1 MKQNR
6 KFALSTIAFLIQ
18 SALCFDANAAEH
30 DLGAI
35 GNVIEYAALQ
45 PDPQRPGPVLT
56 MRGSKITVNQTIL
69 PYWKKG
75 DQYEKLELITTGEGA
90 DGDLLVNGSYG
101 IRSFADPQLGYTPEL
116 LVKSNNDIIFNN
128 DFQSVDVQPHS
139 GNIHLDAK
147 GKIQFNLNVTDKVTD
162 PITHQEKLVND
173 NALVQYVN
181 NITPPPMKMT
191 KAAYP
196 FIQKQAICS
205 I

>member
-6 KFALSTIAFLIQ
+6 KFALSTIALLIQ
-18 SALCFDANAAEH
+18 SAVANQASALELPVEETTDYVGLIVDYAE
-30 DLGAI
+30 
-35 GNVIEYAALQ
+35 Q
-45 PDPQRPGPVLT
+45 LT
-56 MRGSKITVNQTIL
+56 YKNTKLTVNQTIL
-69 PYWKKG
+69 PYWEKG
-75 DQYEKLELITTGEGA
+75 KMYRKLEAVTTGEGA
-90 DGDLLVNGSYG
+90 DGNLLVNGSYG

-147 GKIQFNLNVTDKVTD
+147 GKIQFNLNVADKVTD
-162 PITHQEKLVND
+162 PTTRQEKLVND
-173 NALVQYVN
+173 KALVRYYN
-181 NITPPPMKMT
+181 TITPPPMKMT